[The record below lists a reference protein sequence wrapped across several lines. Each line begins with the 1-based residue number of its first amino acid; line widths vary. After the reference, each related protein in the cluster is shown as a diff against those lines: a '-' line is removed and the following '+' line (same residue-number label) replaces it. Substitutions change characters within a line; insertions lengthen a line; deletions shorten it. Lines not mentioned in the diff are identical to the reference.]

1 MDPAKIDL
9 WHPSF
14 IFFQNAF
21 SFWIPRNLTICSCGP
36 KQPWVWCDI
45 GWPFSPAS
53 ASSCRFRMMCHGSL
67 LKFIVYHGFT
77 IDFTTENNWEY
88 ASQLISITLSPESY
102 WSGCGVSVCPWFA
115 TEMTWLWLQR
125 IASFCEAGF
134 CSLELVV
141 CMELGANGCLYGTG
155 CTLCQI
161 HCCLMS
167 GRCSISQNMGDRD
180 AQCWS
185 IVK

>member
-1 MDPAKIDL
+1 MQSPRSVPIRFQHRDPKIDVSFQLKKMYPAKIDL

-102 WSGCGVSVCPWFA
+102 WSGCGVGAMVCYWNDLTVTA
-115 TEMTWLWLQR
+115 
-125 IASFCEAGF
+125 AA
-134 CSLELVV
+134 
-141 CMELGANGCLYGTG
+141 
-155 CTLCQI
+155 
-161 HCCLMS
+161 
-167 GRCSISQNMGDRD
+167 
-180 AQCWS
+180 
-185 IVK
+185 